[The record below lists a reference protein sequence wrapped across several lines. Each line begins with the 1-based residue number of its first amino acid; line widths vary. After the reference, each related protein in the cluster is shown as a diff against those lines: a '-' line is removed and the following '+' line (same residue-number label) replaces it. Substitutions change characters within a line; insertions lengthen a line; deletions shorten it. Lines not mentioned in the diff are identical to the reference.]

1 MELYGADRGLNMSK
15 VKLKFFEEGPKAME
29 EYKQTLDEI
38 SQLRSDYLKAGGTD
52 LHYLRNLDNLE

>member
-1 MELYGADRGLNMSK
+1 MSK